1 MHRESSSMNIQVS
14 SIMDEAQHE
23 DLGGQMLRLQ
33 IRGFC
38 FSNFFSRVFLSGCVC
53 TLSEMI
59 LSILF
64 LTLLLW
70 VFFSGAEICT
80 RCRQGILSSYR

>member
-1 MHRESSSMNIQVS
+1 MHGESSSMNIQVS

-33 IRGFC
+33 MRGFC

-64 LTLLLW
+64 FDSLALGFLFW
-70 VFFSGAEICT
+70 
-80 RCRQGILSSYR
+80 CRDLHKMQTGYT